1 MSAKDEMIDLS
12 LLPVSA
18 RREIKDFY
26 EFLLALRWQVRR
38 KTVSQKLPIA
48 FDTPMVKEYLKVT
61 RDEQYLDPFP
71 QIQNS

>member
-1 MSAKDEMIDLS
+1 MSAKDKMIDLS

-26 EFLLALRWQVRR
+26 EFLLARRWQVRR

-48 FDTPMVKEYLKVT
+48 FDTPIKVKEYLKVT
-61 RDEQYLDPFP
+61 RDELYNE
-71 QIQNS
+71 I